1 MPSPLIPLLL
11 FLFLRL
17 HPIAVCGAKPRHG
30 FGHLGRTHSRPH
42 AKPPLPNSP
51 AVPPPPPATPWR
63 HHVFLNFR
71 GPDVRHAFSDH
82 LYYALIRKG
91 IKAFRDDRDLP
102 RGENVTEAI
111 PRAIEDSKLSIVVLS
126 RGYAS
131 SEYCLDELVKIMLT
145 MKEKGHQP
153 FPVFYKLSPNDV
165 VHHQSSG
172 CYKEDF
178 DRHKKVY
185 SYERVKS
192 WSHALTSIADI
203 SGWVLHSERSEAEMV
218 ENIAKNMM
226 WKVHE
231 MGRASDMASG
241 ASQSI
246 RRFETGKQQQQQF
259 TNLFICEN
267 DGDDGDGD
275 GVVRICG
282 RTNNGERNVSFQ
294 KFVVFDH
301 STTAAAAENLGS
313 RPPPNPAG
321 DTSTTPSPSSVPTM
335 ETSAGG
341 SSHTDEVKN
350 GSSCHGDKQENVT
363 EEHDQR
369 YQAPAASKGA
379 SREEEDG
386 DDQKRRLWMSRTCT
400 YDRNKNNHNHH
411 HKQEE
416 ADQQQLKFIKPEI
429 SPQGKKTARIPR
441 TVAQEEIKK
450 FWDFSLIGQQLSDTS
465 PHHHHHQNTTTLLNA
480 ANKLWNISSSNKGS
494 WIEVKQV
501 GTARNGLYIFTFSSQ
516 NIRDRVVESSPW
528 CIANATFVMRKWQ
541 PNLQLASLARERSS
555 AIPVWVRLVGV
566 PVEYMN
572 AKGLSYIASVLGK
585 PLYMDRAT
593 ASRSQLAFA
602 KVCVEMRL
610 SEKGVSTIVVALGV
624 GDDEKDGGG
633 NGVVVV
639 VVRVIYQWRH
649 CMCISCQPTTAE
661 TT

>member
-1 MPSPLIPLLL
+1 MPYPTALLLLLL
-11 FLFLRL
+11 FLL
-17 HPIAVCGAKPRHG
+17 HPIAVSAGKTHHG
-30 FGHLGRTHSRPH
+30 FGHLGRTHSPPNHPH
-42 AKPPLPNSP
+42 SSAPAKPPVLPNSPANHP

-71 GPDVRHAFSDH
+71 GPDVRHTFSDH

-111 PRAIEDSKLSIVVLS
+111 PRAIEESKLSIIVLS

-165 VHHQSSG
+165 VDHQSSG
-172 CYKEDF
+172 CYKDDF
-178 DRHKKVY
+178 DRHKRVY
-185 SYERVKS
+185 SYERVES

-226 WKVHE
+226 RKVHE

-241 ASQSI
+241 VKQSI
-246 RRFETGKQQQQQF
+246 RRFETGNQQLM
-259 TNLFICEN
+259 NLFICEN
-267 DGDDGDGD
+267 GADDGF
-275 GVVRICG
+275 VRICG
-282 RTNNGERNVSFQ
+282 TQDGERNVSFER
-294 KFVVFDH
+294 VVVLDH
-301 STTAAAAENLGS
+301 STSATAAENLGS
-313 RPPPNPAG
+313 HDQPTTGQPAG
-321 DTSTTPSPSSVPTM
+321 DHPPPKPADDTGTSTSPSS
-335 ETSAGG
+335 E
-341 SSHTDEVKN
+341 
-350 GSSCHGDKQENVT
+350 ENRINI
-363 EEHDQR
+363 EHDQQH
-369 YQAPAASKGA
+369 QAPSASKGA
-379 SREEEDG
+379 SREEEEEEED

-400 YDRNKNNHNHH
+400 YDGNKNNHNHH

-465 PHHHHHQNTTTLLNA
+465 PHRHHHQNTTTLLNA

-516 NIRDRVVESSPW
+516 NVRDRVVESSPW

-541 PNLQLASLARERSS
+541 PNLQLSSLARERSS